1 MAITFL
7 QQPKAFTPSDN
18 EIEWLFSSDQ
28 FLQANF
34 EYKVELYI
42 DSVLSSVDKLFP
54 KPNGVCKYNAT
65 DLIKTNFT
73 RPEINTDITVNA
85 DLLESTGT
93 LKEVYIVVTEIYGT
107 TPAEEATATSD
118 TLDVWKSSLS
128 DLDYIDFNPTNYTL
142 VGTGKSALTYPND
155 WKYWVDIEKSN
166 YLVFYNETSRT
177 LVVRLETFD
186 ATGASIDSEEI
197 TFNSQDKDVY
207 IANVSLKEYDINT
220 TNALYY
226 EVRIIPFLTS
236 VVNAPIVKKYYINRP
251 CVKDRMV
258 YFFNKLGGIDSCI
271 FNKQK
276 QSFRDF
282 TRQRYSRALTTID
295 ASTGEDILI
304 SKFRGRDVNYSNSS
318 SNRITLMSDWLP
330 QEQISWLVREL
341 LESPLVWM
349 EDENDNKIAYHI
361 TNASESEPQE
371 RYEDLSQIVI
381 ELASS
386 FKSKSVL
393 F

>member
-7 QQPKAFTPSDN
+7 QQPRAFTSSDN
-18 EIEWLFSSDQ
+18 EIEWLVSSNE

-42 DSVLSSVDKLFP
+42 DGVLSSVDKLFP

-65 DLIKTNFT
+65 ELVKTT
-73 RPEINTDITVNA
+73 YDIPTINTDIAVNA

-93 LKEVYIVVTEIYGT
+93 LKEVYIVVTEVYGDP
-107 TPAEEATATSD
+107 PAEEATGTSS
-118 TLDVWKSSLS
+118 TINVWKSSLS
-128 DLDYIDFNPTNYTL
+128 DLDYIDFNPTDYTL
-142 VGTGKSALTYPND
+142 TGTGKSALTYPND

-166 YLVFYNETSRT
+166 YLVFYNETLRT
-177 LVVRLETFD
+177 LRVRIETFN
-186 ATGASIDSEEI
+186 AAGASIDVESV
-197 TFNSQDKDVY
+197 TFSNQVKDVY
-207 IANVSLKEYDINT
+207 IANISLKESLVDT
-220 TNALYY
+220 TDALYY
-226 EVRIIPFLTS
+226 EVRISEPIAIIP
-236 VVNAPIVKKYYINRP
+236 PIVKRYYINRP
-251 CVKDRMV
+251 CVKDRTV

-282 TRQRYSRALTTID
+282 TRQRYSRTLTTID
-295 ASTGEDILI
+295 TSTGENILL

-330 QEQISWLVREL
+330 QEQITWLVQEL
-341 LESPLVWM
+341 LESPLIWM
-349 EDENDNKIAYHI
+349 EDDNDNKIAYHI
-361 TNASESEPQE
+361 TNASEEEPQE
-371 RYEDLSQIVI
+371 KYEGLSQIVI

>member
-7 QQPKAFTPSDN
+7 QQPKVFTPSDN
-18 EIEWLFSSDQ
+18 EIEWLVSSNQ
-28 FLQANF
+28 FLQPNF
-34 EYKVELYI
+34 EYKIELYI
-42 DSVLSSVDKLFP
+42 DGVLSSVDKLFP
-54 KPNGVCKYNAT
+54 KPNGVVKYNAT
-65 DLIKTNFT
+65 ELVKTT
-73 RPEINTDITVNA
+73 YDIPTINTDIAVNA
-85 DLLESTGT
+85 DLLESTDT
-93 LKEVYIVVTEIYGT
+93 LKEVYIVVTEVYGNP
-107 TPAEEATATSD
+107 PAEEGTGTSS
-118 TLDVWKSSLS
+118 TINVWKASLS

-142 VGTGKSALTYPND
+142 TGTGKSALTYPND

-166 YLVFYNETSRT
+166 YLVFYNETQRT
-177 LVVRLETFD
+177 IDVRLETFD
-186 ATGASIDSEEI
+186 ATGASIDTETI
-197 TFNSQDKDVY
+197 TFGDQPKDVY

-220 TNALYY
+220 TDALYY
-226 EVRIIPFLTS
+226 QVRIVPFLTS
-236 VVNAPIVKKYYINRP
+236 VVNAPIVKTYYINRP
-251 CVKDRMV
+251 CVKDRTV

-295 ASTGEDILI
+295 TSTGEDILL

-330 QEQISWLVREL
+330 QDQITWLVQEM
-341 LESPLVWM
+341 LESPLIWM

-361 TNASESEPQE
+361 TNASEEEPQE
-371 RYEDLSQIVI
+371 KYEGLSQIVI